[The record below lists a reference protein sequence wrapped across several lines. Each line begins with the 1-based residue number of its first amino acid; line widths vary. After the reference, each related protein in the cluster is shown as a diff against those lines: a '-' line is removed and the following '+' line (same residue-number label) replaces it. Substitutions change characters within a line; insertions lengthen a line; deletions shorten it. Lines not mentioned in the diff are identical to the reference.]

1 MEQEKS
7 FQYQLPVTIYTPMQT
22 FKYIDCSK
30 IPLRYQVVILPD
42 PLSIVPI
49 CSDLLMLIW
58 ELILDPRKLEITQVK
73 CV

>member
-1 MEQEKS
+1 
-7 FQYQLPVTIYTPMQT
+7 MQT